1 VKKSAKTSKVH
12 LKGCWNAG
20 LDGRFWD
27 PTQTLRMEPQYIA
40 KCMPFHMQATMCDLK
55 EGPMAWPL
63 NFLKL
68 YQKGAP

>member
-1 VKKSAKTSKVH
+1 
-12 LKGCWNAG
+12 
-20 LDGRFWD
+20 
-27 PTQTLRMEPQYIA
+27 MEPQYIA